1 MRYQVTR
8 LVTECVGNG
17 FLISL
22 VTLWIMWREILCKY
36 SKPFYFISN
45 FSFPYFYLL
54 FILESLAVAVN
65 SISEGDFLTSP
76 YTLYIG
82 ATPISDDIVS
92 NSMMLFSVSPQW
104 NPTHY
109 IFLFIPSDSVSKYT
123 ANPFKQAALFLS
135 NST

>member
-82 ATPISDDIVS
+82 ATP
-92 NSMMLFSVSPQW
+92 QW